1 MSDDFETCCHAWDVD
16 WEAPEDESFPCA
28 TFSINIQARFT
39 SVSVDDDDHE
49 EEEDHEPCF
58 TEPESVVFEKTEEVS
73 VDRLMN
79 ENDNVSTVRDMLVSM
94 DVPVHDFM
102 VDKILACAHRMA
114 TAQRYRTRK
123 VLRMRVEIEAVVDEL
138 PDHDDDD
145 EVEEYESEESE
156 TAALVAEMLRKVVV
170 DRPNSCCTICLEDF
184 LVGSEATSMPC
195 SHVFHHHCILPWL
208 CKKKLCPLCRSWL
221 F

>member
-1 MSDDFETCCHAWDVD
+1 MSDDFETCCHVWDVD

-39 SVSVDDDDHE
+39 SAFDDDDDD

-58 TEPESVVFEKTEEVS
+58 TEPESVVFEKTEEVR

-79 ENDNVSTVRDMLVSM
+79 ENDSVSTVRDMLVSM

-123 VLRMRVEIEAVVDEL
+123 VLRMRVEIEAVVGEL
-138 PDHDDDD
+138 PVYDDDDD
-145 EVEEYESEESE
+145 EEEDESEESE
-156 TAALVAEMLRKVVV
+156 TAALMVEKLRKVVV

-184 LVGSEATSMPC
+184 LVDSEATSMPC
-195 SHVFHHHCILPWL
+195 SHVFHHRCILPWL
-208 CKKKLCPLCRSWL
+208 CKKTLCPSCRSEL
-221 F
+221 SS